1 MSCCFCNFIVKK
13 PALGINLYK
22 KQEQPYPAW
31 HERMSSGFNFPSI
44 FSHSARDSFLPLNVL
59 TVGKSEKYGSEDVYQ
74 QYFLTA
80 GIRLRL

>member
-31 HERMSSGFNFPSI
+31 HERMSSGFNFPAI
-44 FSHSARDSFLPLNVL
+44 FSHSVRDSFLPLNVL
-59 TVGKSEKYGSEDVYQ
+59 TVGKSEKYGSEDVY
-74 QYFLTA
+74 
-80 GIRLRL
+80 

>member
-31 HERMSSGFNFPSI
+31 HERMSSGFNFLAI

-59 TVGKSEKYGSEDVYQ
+59 TVGKSEKYESDDVYQ